1 MSKSDP
7 LEGLKGREREKA
19 AAKLAREVLERA
31 TGRGHTAYDGEYGQG
46 KLTKDQKRSQERH
59 IPMTERKN
67 TLGAKLK
74 RAWID

>member
-1 MSKSDP
+1 MSRAS
-7 LEGLKGREREKA
+7 EREAARKA
-19 AAKLAREVLERA
+19 AEILARA
-31 TGRGHTAYDGEYGQG
+31 TKRGDTAYDGEYGQG
-46 KLTKDQKRSQERH
+46 RLTKAQRESQERH